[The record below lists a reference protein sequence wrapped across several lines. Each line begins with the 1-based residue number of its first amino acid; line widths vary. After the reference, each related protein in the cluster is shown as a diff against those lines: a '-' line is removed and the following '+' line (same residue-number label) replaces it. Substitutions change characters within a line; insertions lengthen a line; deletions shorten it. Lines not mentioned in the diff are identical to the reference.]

1 MLSLLVQVTF
11 SAGLNIGNTEMT
23 HEMRDAR
30 SPRRVVIVDDSRT
43 IQALLDNAFSKR
55 NDFRVVGFSSD
66 ATIAAEMIR
75 ELRPDVVTIDLC
87 MPYLDGAGLLDLI
100 ADLHDVCKIIVS
112 DLPFKNLLLSAKLVE
127 AGAAACVAKSDLV
140 TDPEGFFRKIN
151 SAIASN
157 KARPRAVAKQPVVL
171 TTSGL
176 TQLPVAP
183 AGEVVP
189 FPVPA
194 DEAKRIAVLH
204 RKRLLD
210 AKPERQ
216 FDLITQHV
224 ARVTA
229 FPVAL
234 LTFIDKDTQWIKSAS
249 GLDVTQTHRSEAFCN
264 YTIAQ
269 GGPFVVANAANDPKF
284 AQNPLVTGGPSI
296 RCYAGHPV
304 VTKDGLAVGSL
315 CVIDN
320 RVRTVSKHV
329 LDQLAG
335 MAGIVAEMIDQRPQL
350 AA

>member
-1 MLSLLVQVTF
+1 M
-11 SAGLNIGNTEMT
+11 
-23 HEMRDAR
+23 MRDRRLER
-30 SPRRVVIVDDSRT
+30 SVVIVDDSRT

-66 ATIAAEMIR
+66 ASVAAEMIR

-100 ADLHDVCKIIVS
+100 SDLDDVCKVIVS
-112 DLPFKNLLLSAKLVE
+112 DLPFKNLLLSAKLIE
-127 AGAAACVAKSDLV
+127 AGAAACVAKSDLAANQ
-140 TDPEGFFRKIN
+140 EGFFRKVN
-151 SAIASN
+151 AAIASN
-157 KARPRAVAKQPVVL
+157 KARPRTAPKPLIAL
-171 TTSGL
+171 TTSEL
-176 TQLPVAP
+176 TPLPETP
-183 AGEVVP
+183 SNEIIP

-194 DEAKRIAVLH
+194 DEAKRIETLH
-204 RKRLLD
+204 RKRLLN

-216 FDLITQHV
+216 FDLVTKHV
-224 ARVTA
+224 AKVTA

-249 GLDVTQTHRSEAFCN
+249 GLDVTQTPRSEAFCN

-269 GGPFVVANAANDPKF
+269 GGPFVVANAASDLKF
-284 AQNPLVTGGPSI
+284 ARNPLVTGGPSI

-304 VTKDGLAVGSL
+304 VTSDGLTVGSL

-335 MAGIVAEMIDQRPQL
+335 MSAIVAEMIDQRPAL